1 MLKKQS
7 PKKQS
12 MCQRH
17 DSQSQGSQ
25 SQGSQSQASPRQ
37 GLTLVEVLVSLV
49 IIAITMVMFGYFST
63 SLRATSSSRQA
74 TAAAN
79 FSRSYL
85 DALRSQWQDLTMY
98 RAGSRDV
105 IDELKRTNPPFL
117 DVPEGFVSYEISI
130 DRRNV
135 AGTSIGT
142 ATFSSD
148 DGVAAFN
155 WQDEN
160 DNDYIRLVTLTL
172 TDVQG
177 DTYTYSTQIVR
188 PTTDQTP

>member
-1 MLKKQS
+1 MLERRDT
-7 PKKQS
+7 
-12 MCQRH
+12 RH
-17 DSQSQGSQ
+17 K
-25 SQGSQSQASPRQ
+25 Q

-79 FSRSYL
+79 FARSYL
-85 DALRSQWQDLTMY
+85 DALRSQWQDLSMY
-98 RAGSRDV
+98 SSGSRDV
-105 IDELKRTNPPFL
+105 IEELRRTNPPFL
-117 DVPEGFVSYEISI
+117 DVPEGFASYEVGI

-135 AGTSIGT
+135 AGTSVGT
-142 ATFSSD
+142 VAFSSD
-148 DGVAAFN
+148 DGVAAFD

-160 DNDYIRLVTLTL
+160 DNDYMRLVTLTL
-172 TDVQG
+172 TDLQG

>member
-1 MLKKQS
+1 MLERYQ
-7 PKKQS
+7 
-12 MCQRH
+12 QRETRH
-17 DSQSQGSQ
+17 YRQGYQ
-25 SQGSQSQASPRQ
+25 CAYKRGYRRQRQ

-63 SLRATSSSRQA
+63 SLRATSSSRQE

-79 FSRSYL
+79 FARSYL

-105 IDELKRTNPPFL
+105 IAELRRTNPPFL
-117 DVPEGFVSYEISI
+117 AVPEGFASYQVSI

-142 ATFSSD
+142 ASFSSD
-148 DGVAAFN
+148 DGVDAFN
-155 WQDEN
+155 WQNEN
-160 DNDYIRLVTLTL
+160 DNDYLRLVTLTL
-172 TDVQG
+172 TDIQG
-177 DTYTYSTQIVR
+177 DVYTYSTQIVR
-188 PTTDQTP
+188 PTTDQVP

>member
-1 MLKKQS
+1 MLVSQIQTCKQQ
-7 PKKQS
+7 K
-12 MCQRH
+12 
-17 DSQSQGSQ
+17 
-25 SQGSQSQASPRQ
+25 
-37 GLTLVEVLVSLV
+37 GLTLVEVLVALA

-63 SLRATSSSRQA
+63 SLQATSNSRRE

-98 RAGSRDV
+98 RAGARDSGST
-105 IDELKRTNPPFL
+105 RSNPPFL
-117 DVPEGFVSYEISI
+117 DVPDGFVSYEVDV

-142 ATFSSD
+142 ASFSSN
-148 DGVAAFN
+148 DGEGAFN
-155 WQDEN
+155 WQDE
-160 DNDYIRLVTLTL
+160 DDDDFIRLVTLTL

-177 DTYTYSTQIVR
+177 EIYTYSTQIVR
-188 PTTDQTP
+188 PTTDQDP